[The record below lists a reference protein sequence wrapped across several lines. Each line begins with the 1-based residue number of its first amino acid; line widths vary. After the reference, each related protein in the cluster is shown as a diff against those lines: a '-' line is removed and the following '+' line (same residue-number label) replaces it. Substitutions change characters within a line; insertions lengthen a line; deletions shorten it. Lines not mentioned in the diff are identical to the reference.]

1 MLDARTFTMMTIQLT
16 RNAIPLKNTYVRTL
30 ATVAAYSV
38 QCEAVAAILITSG
51 TTLPFRPVKCKT
63 NLAQ

>member
-38 QCEAVAAILITSG
+38 QCEVVAHQEQRCLFAL
-51 TTLPFRPVKCKT
+51 
-63 NLAQ
+63 